1 MAPKKAKET
10 DSSAARFKFPNL
22 LNQLGCLILQ
32 LTCNFYLLLVR
43 CTGEG
48 IYTLLHALFGVIGE
62 VLRILLVLAARV
74 LSEICYGVAL
84 IIEKIISA
92 ILQLLLLLIVNGG
105 RFIDQATR
113 GLVDMAG
120 YGVSSVVFI
129 TITVFIWWLIVP
141 VFEEVCHAIINLF

>member
-1 MAPKKAKET
+1 M
-10 DSSAARFKFPNL
+10 
-22 LNQLGCLILQ
+22 
-32 LTCNFYLLLVR
+32 
-43 CTGEG
+43 
-48 IYTLLHALFGVIGE
+48 LHALFGVVGE